1 MASVNLLPW
10 RETLRKD
17 RQNRFYAALGVTA
30 VLAAGIVLLAN
41 AYVGSLQDAQKE
53 RNAILDREIQQL
65 ESKIKEIRK
74 LRAQKEALL
83 ARMEIIGQ
91 LQAKRPEIVHLF
103 DELVRN
109 IPDGVTLT
117 SVSQKGQLL
126 TIKGYALSNA
136 RVSTLM
142 RRLESSEWFTT
153 ADLDIIT
160 SGVQNQS
167 QVSDFILKIK
177 QISPKVEEDQT

>member
-74 LRAQKEALL
+74 LR
-83 ARMEIIGQ
+83 G
-91 LQAKRPEIVHLF
+91 
-103 DELVRN
+103 
-109 IPDGVTLT
+109 
-117 SVSQKGQLL
+117 
-126 TIKGYALSNA
+126 
-136 RVSTLM
+136 
-142 RRLESSEWFTT
+142 RRW
-153 ADLDIIT
+153 
-160 SGVQNQS
+160 
-167 QVSDFILKIK
+167 
-177 QISPKVEEDQT
+177 